1 MAEPW
6 ITKASKKSCCPIRI
20 VCIVRP
26 IVYTNH
32 YPEYFSL
39 CSMTANILRK
49 ICTFSFDISSTLD
62 NKRKGFQNI
71 FDHFPLL
78 FSKRYRLTASDR
90 ISSLIPIQI
99 PSRIGPVSRIHNP
112 LVFVFFQQRIFF
124 VCYRIVEVSHCA
136 KDLLRI
142 YWSIA

>member
-1 MAEPW
+1 MAESW

-26 IVYTNH
+26 IVYTSH

-39 CSMTANILRK
+39 CSMTGNILRK
-49 ICTFSFDISSTLD
+49 ICTFSLDISLTLD
-62 NKRKGFQNI
+62 NNWKFFQNI

-78 FSKRYRLTASDR
+78 FSKRYRLTASYR

-99 PSRIGPVSRIHNP
+99 PSKIRPVSRIHNP
-112 LVFVFFQQRIFF
+112 LVFVFHLAKHLFL
-124 VCYRIVEVSHCA
+124 CYRIVEVSHCA
-136 KDLLRI
+136 KHLLRI
-142 YWSIA
+142 YRSIA